1 MFNMKKF
8 TFFAMLAFLFAGCSG
23 SQNVSDDN
31 RTIRERVVA
40 VKSDKETT
48 VISSGRYDQW
58 YLVNT
63 PLTEGMTYTVTLEI
77 PRQRENAQLI
87 NAKLIEFSPGDF
99 LQRDVFARYKMAF
112 NQLSTG
118 NNFPKDQE
126 VKSDSESENGD
137 R

>member
-1 MFNMKKF
+1 MKNII
-8 TFFAMLAFLFAGCSG
+8 FFSALVFIISSCSG
-23 SQNVSDDN
+23 FQNVNDDN
-31 RTIRERVVA
+31 RTVHTNVVA
-40 VKSDKETT
+40 VKSEKETT

-87 NAKLIEFSPGDF
+87 NARLIDFSPGEF
-99 LQRDVFARYKMAF
+99 LQRDVFAKYKMAF

-118 NNFPKDQE
+118 NNYQKDQE
-126 VKSDSESENGD
+126 EKTTSGSENRGE
-137 R
+137 